1 MKYFFFVLIGVVG
14 GILGGMGMGGGT
26 LTIPLLTFLM
36 GVPQHAAQGA
46 NLIAFIPMSII
57 ALFIHIKNK
66 LVEKSVILPILI
78 PAVLTS
84 AVGAVLSLKTRAEE
98 LKTYF
103 GIFLIV
109 LGAAH
114 LVGFA
119 VKKIKKKRE
128 KKENIEIF

>member
-1 MKYFFFVLIGVVG
+1 VKAFFFILIGLIG

-36 GVPQHAAQGA
+36 GVSQHAAQGI

-66 LVEKSVILPILI
+66 LVEKSAILPILI
-78 PAVLTS
+78 PAVFTS
-84 AVGAVLSLKTRAEE
+84 VLGAFLSLKTRAEE

-103 GIFLIV
+103 GIFLII

-119 VKKIKKKRE
+119 VKKIKAVRTKKR
-128 KKENIEIF
+128 KRQ